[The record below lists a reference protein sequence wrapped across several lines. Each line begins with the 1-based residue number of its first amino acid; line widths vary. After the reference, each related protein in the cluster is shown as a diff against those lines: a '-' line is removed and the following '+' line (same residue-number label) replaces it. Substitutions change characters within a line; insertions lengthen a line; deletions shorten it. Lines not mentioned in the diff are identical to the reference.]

1 MSGSQ
6 TLPERAP
13 AATAVLDPLLSA
25 LAKVQTVE
33 RVGRVAEAHGT
44 LIRAT
49 GLKAAIGEL
58 CELRNP
64 RGEGDPDFRLAAEVV
79 GVSKQLTLLTP
90 LGALDGV
97 SSTTAVYATGR
108 QAAVRVGD
116 GLLGRV
122 LDAHGEPIDGK
133 GKIGP
138 SVDVPI
144 YAASP
149 NPLTRRLIDRP
160 FSTGVRAIDAT
171 MTTGEGQRVGI
182 FAVAGGGKS
191 TLLGMLAR
199 GGDADI
205 NVIALVGERGRE
217 VNEFI
222 LDNLGEA
229 GLAKSII
236 VVATSDR
243 PALERSRA
251 AWVATAIA
259 EHFRDQGRRVLL
271 LLDSVTRFA
280 RALRDVGLAV
290 GEPPARRG
298 YPPSVFSALPRLF
311 ERAGNNDKGSITAF
325 YTVLAEDEDGNDPI
339 VEEVRSILDGH
350 IVLSRKLAAAYHY
363 PAIDVLTSLSR
374 VMPRVVENSH
384 LRAAGQ
390 LRKYLAKYQDIELLL
405 QLGEYKRGTDPD
417 ADIAI
422 EKIAAM
428 RRLLQQPATELVP
441 FAQSADALRGLF
453 G

>member
-1 MSGSQ
+1 MNAPQ
-6 TLPERAP
+6 TLPDSDVAL
-13 AATAVLDPLLSA
+13 AAADPLLGA
-25 LAKVQTVE
+25 LAKVHGIE
-33 RVGRVAEAHGT
+33 RVGRVAEAYGT

-49 GLKAAIGEL
+49 GLKASIGEL

-64 RGEGDPDFRLAAEVV
+64 RGLGDPDFRLAAEVV
-79 GVSKQLTLLTP
+79 GVSRQHTLLTP
-90 LGALDGV
+90 LGALDGL
-97 SSTTAVYATGR
+97 SHTTEVIATGR
-108 QAAVRVGD
+108 QATVRAGD
-116 GLLGRV
+116 GLLGRI
-122 LDAHGEPIDGK
+122 LDAHGQPIDDR
-133 GKIGP
+133 GP
-138 SVDVPI
+138 LGETVEAPI

-149 NPLTRRLIDRP
+149 NPLSRKLIDRP

-171 MTTGEGQRVGI
+171 MTTGVGQRVGI

-199 GGDADI
+199 GGESDV

-222 LDNLGEA
+222 HDNLGA
-229 GLAKSII
+229 KGLARSVI

-259 EHFRDQGRRVLL
+259 EHFRDRGKRVLL

-325 YTVLAEDEDGNDPI
+325 YTVLAEDEDGGDPI

-374 VMPRVVENSH
+374 TMPRVVDEAH
-384 LRAAGQ
+384 IRAAGQ
-390 LRKYLAKYQDIELLL
+390 LRKVLAKYQDIELLL
-405 QLGEYKRGTDPD
+405 QLGEYKRGSDRE

-422 EKIAAM
+422 EKIEPIRNLLRQPSSELVDFAHSSEAL
-428 RRLLQQPATELVP
+428 RRL
-441 FAQSADALRGLF
+441 F
-453 G
+453 